1 MKHCC
6 EFCNYSNDRLENYI
20 KHIKTDKHKLK
31 MEIIK
36 KEEDNNK
43 NLLLV
48 ADKITKLE
56 DTIVKDV
63 KEVTMNVME
72 VTKEV
77 KKVKNYTD
85 KNHKETTKQIEEVK
99 KIANKNKEYAKSTLS
114 ILNEFYKDNPPL
126 EYPGDRK
133 CLIALQEYYK
143 LTVNQAINTNK
154 LQKAIVKDFVN
165 KTLVDSIIKI
175 LTSFLKK
182 DNLHLQSIF
191 NTDISRHNYTAKHK
205 DSWEKDKK
213 GIYLNDLVIKP
224 FCNII
229 KILMQNYRQ
238 YKFDRAKEYK
248 KKLLKKDLYVDS
260 YDIFMNHNE
269 TETEFA
275 YKDDS
280 SDEDRRGIEEL
291 EELCE
296 INNLIK
302 YIESDRLYDDI
313 MIRLSPILNYNLKIK
328 KL

>member
-1 MKHCC
+1 MKHICDI
-6 EFCNYSNDRLENYI
+6 CNYETIELPKYLR
-20 KHIKTDKHKLK
+20 HIETEKHKVNKSNLDK
-31 MEIIK
+31 VKQETIIQTRDDTINIIK
-36 KEEDNNK
+36 EEM
-43 NLLLV
+43 V
-48 ADKITKLE
+48 P
-56 DTIVKDV
+56 IVV
-63 KEVTMNVME
+63 KE

-77 KKVKNYTD
+77 KKVTNKNQ
-85 KNHKETTKQIEEVK
+85 KETTKQIEEVK
-99 KIANKNKEYAKSTLS
+99 KIANKNKEYAKSTLT

-133 CLIALQEYYK
+133 CLTALHEFYN
-143 LTVNQAINTNK
+143 LTAIQAINTNK
-154 LQKAIVKDFVN
+154 LQKAIVRDFTK

-182 DNLHLQSIF
+182 DNLHSQSVF
-191 NTDISRHNYTAKHK
+191 NTDVTRHNYTAKHK
-205 DSWEKDKK
+205 DYWEKDKK

-229 KILMQNYRQ
+229 KILMQNYRK

-248 KKLLKKDLYVDS
+248 KKLLKKDLYEDS
-260 YDIFMNHNE
+260 DDVFMNKNE
-269 TETEFA
+269 SETDTIFG

-302 YIESDRLYDDI
+302 YIESNRLYDDI
-313 MIRLSPILNYNLKIK
+313 ILRLSPILNYNVKIK
-328 KL
+328 NKC

>member
-1 MKHCC
+1 MKHVC
-6 EFCNYSNDRLENYI
+6 EYCNYVNDRLENYL

-31 MEIIK
+31 MEVIK

-63 KEVTMNVME
+63 N
-72 VTKEV
+72 EV
-77 KKVKNYTD
+77 KKVVSKVKNNTD

-99 KIANKNKEYAKSTLS
+99 KIANKNKEYAKSTLT

-133 CLIALQEYYK
+133 CLSALQEFYK
-143 LTVNQAINTNK
+143 ISVNQVINTNK
-154 LQKAIVKDFVN
+154 LHKAIVRDYTN
-165 KTLVDSIIKI
+165 RTLVDSIIKI

-213 GIYLNDLVIKP
+213 GIYLNDIVIKP
-224 FCNII
+224 FCII
-229 KILMQNYRQ
+229 AQELKHFLIICM
-238 YKFDRAKEYK
+238 K
-248 KKLLKKDLYVDS
+248 K
-260 YDIFMNHNE
+260 MW
-269 TETEFA
+269 
-275 YKDDS
+275 
-280 SDEDRRGIEEL
+280 
-291 EELCE
+291 
-296 INNLIK
+296 
-302 YIESDRLYDDI
+302 
-313 MIRLSPILNYNLKIK
+313 PIIVY
-328 KL
+328 